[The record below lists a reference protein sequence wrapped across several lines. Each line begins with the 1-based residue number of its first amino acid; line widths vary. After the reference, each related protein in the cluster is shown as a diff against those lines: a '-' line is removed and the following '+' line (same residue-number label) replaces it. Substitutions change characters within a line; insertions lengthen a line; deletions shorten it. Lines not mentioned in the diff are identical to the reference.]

1 MLCIMPTCPE
11 MLDHFLNL
19 LSVEVSQLST
29 AQREATHKLVLCDY
43 TTWKL
48 VMVFG
53 SLTIPRGS
61 LTIPRGSTVIGHLLC
76 WVQCES
82 VSVCV

>member
-11 MLDHFLNL
+11 MLDHLLNL

-43 TTWKL
+43 TTSKL
-48 VMVFG
+48 VMVF
-53 SLTIPRGS
+53 GS

-76 WVQCES
+76 WVQCDP